1 MRYLLLIS
9 CVGLASVVFAQT
21 TSKKKNQAKK
31 ATTTITTPKT
41 TTTTTTK
48 ASSIVS
54 SAATAL
60 GATSLSETDIIS
72 GLKEALKLGANNAS
86 TQLNALDGFNKNL
99 AIRIPFPPEATKVST
114 TLRQYGYGA
123 KVDEFELTLN
133 RAAEQAAKDAA
144 PIFVNAISQI
154 TITDAKNILQGPDNA
169 ATSYLQTKTTEA
181 LFTSF
186 SPTIKTALGNTL
198 ATSKWTEITKL
209 YNQVPFVT
217 PVETDLVKYTTN
229 KALSGLFFV
238 VAAEEKKIRD
248 DPAARTTDIL
258 KKVFGS
264 VSK

>member
-1 MRYLLLIS
+1 MRNLLFILF
-9 CVGLASVVFAQT
+9 VGLASVVFAQT

-31 ATTTITTPKT
+31 AST
-41 TTTTTTK
+41 TTTSKTTTK
-48 ASSIVS
+48 ASTLIS
-54 SAATAL
+54 SASTAL
-60 GATSLSETDIIS
+60 GVTSLSETDIIS

-86 TQLNALDGFNKNL
+86 TQLNALDGFNRNL
-99 AIRIPFPPEATKVST
+99 SIRIPFPPEATKVAT

-144 PIFVNAISQI
+144 PVFVNAISQI

-169 ATSYLQTKTTEA
+169 ATSYLQTKTTDA
-181 LFTSF
+181 LFSSF